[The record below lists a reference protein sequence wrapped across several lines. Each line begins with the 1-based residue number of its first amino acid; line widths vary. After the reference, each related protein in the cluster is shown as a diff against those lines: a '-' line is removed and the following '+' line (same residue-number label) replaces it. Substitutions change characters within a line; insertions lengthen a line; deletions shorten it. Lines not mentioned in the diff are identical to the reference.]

1 MAADFGER
9 FTARDEF
16 AQYRQ
21 EEVLAEPANW
31 RLRFEIERVT
41 DDVAV
46 EFVHDDPEM
55 AICIEAGATFFDCRD
70 LEGEPVPL
78 GLFRGDR
85 EKQHQVTIGTR
96 YPHADRDGALLA
108 SLPLAFSCFSMPEI
122 RIAKTAAVWMSS

>member
-1 MAADFGER
+1 MPFQGLKWRIAVLAMAADFGER
-9 FTARDEF
+9 FTAGDEF

-31 RLRFEIERVT
+31 RLRFEIERVA

-46 EFVHDDPEM
+46 EFVHDDPEST
-55 AICIEAGATFFDCRD
+55 ICIEAGATFFDCRD

-85 EKQHQVTIGTR
+85 EK
-96 YPHADRDGALLA
+96 
-108 SLPLAFSCFSMPEI
+108 
-122 RIAKTAAVWMSS
+122 

>member
-1 MAADFGER
+1 MSLQGLKWRIAVSAMAADFGER
-9 FTARDEF
+9 FTALDEF
-16 AQYRQ
+16 AQRQ
-21 EEVLAEPANW
+21 EEGLAEPANW

-85 EKQHQVTIGTR
+85 EK
-96 YPHADRDGALLA
+96 
-108 SLPLAFSCFSMPEI
+108 
-122 RIAKTAAVWMSS
+122 

>member
-16 AQYRQ
+16 ALYRQ
-21 EEVLAEPANW
+21 EEGLAEPANW

-70 LEGEPVPL
+70 LEGEPLPL

-85 EKQHQVTIGTR
+85 ENRTR
-96 YPHADRDGALLA
+96 SPSARAIRTPTAMGRSLRPSVSPFPA
-108 SLPLAFSCFSMPEI
+108 SRCQ
-122 RIAKTAAVWMSS
+122 R